1 MIARRFADSSGMSDE
16 TEDIVQESLVTFWQL
31 SEEGYPIRDAEA
43 LLVKITKNN
52 CVAHYRKR
60 KLRLQPLQDIDFVGG
75 SSASDIVDTDDASK
89 ITETLFDSLTSTQR
103 KYLKMR
109 NDDGLSLDEIAAITG
124 SPKASIKTTISVA
137 RKQMLE
143 LLKRQL

>member
-109 NDDGLSLDEIAAITG
+109 NDDGLSLDEIATITG

>member
-60 KLRLQPLQDIDFVGG
+60 KLRLQPLQNIDFVGG

-109 NDDGLSLDEIAAITG
+109 NDDGLSLDEIATITG

>member
-16 TEDIVQESLVTFWQL
+16 TEDIVQESLVTFWRL

-109 NDDGLSLDEIAAITG
+109 NDDGLSLDEIATITG